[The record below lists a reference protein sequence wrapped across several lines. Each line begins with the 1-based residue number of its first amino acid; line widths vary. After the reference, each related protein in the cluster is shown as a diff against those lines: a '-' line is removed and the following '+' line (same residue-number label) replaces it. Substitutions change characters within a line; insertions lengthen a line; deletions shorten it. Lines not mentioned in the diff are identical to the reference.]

1 MSEWIEDSDLEIPFN
16 AIMGEVG
23 EKELH
28 NVLEKLKTIASQI
41 GNRAFAM
48 MGASNLMTSGSGLS
62 FKVGR
67 NPKGVTHVKVT
78 LDPSDTY
85 TVEFLRCSL
94 RAKNI
99 RKVLG
104 TFDDVYAED
113 LRELI
118 ESETGLALS
127 L

>member
-1 MSEWIEDSDLEIPFN
+1 MSNKHI
-16 AIMGEVG
+16 A
-23 EKELH
+23 
-28 NVLEKLKTIASQI
+28 KTIASQI

-48 MGASNLMTSGSGLS
+48 MGASNLATWGDGLN
-62 FKVGR
+62 FKIGR
-67 NPKGVTHVKVT
+67 NPSGVTHINIS
-78 LDPSDTY
+78 LSPSDTY
-85 TVEFLRCSL
+85 TVDFLRCNL

-113 LRELI
+113 LHRLI